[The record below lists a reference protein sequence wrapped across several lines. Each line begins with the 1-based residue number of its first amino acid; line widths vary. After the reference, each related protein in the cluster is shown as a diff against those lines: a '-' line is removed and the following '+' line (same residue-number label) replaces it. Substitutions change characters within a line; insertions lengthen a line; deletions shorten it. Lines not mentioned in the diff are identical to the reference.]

1 MGRMKNGR
9 VGFSK
14 KEKMNEEKTVP
25 NVGTDVVKVTDS
37 EDVTMAENEKVNGQN
52 EESGIVSNTE
62 VTEEEGKKKR
72 ELKTYST
79 EQALNTSDPPG
90 YDYPGS
96 EKPHRKLRSGAFA
109 SEWLYLEW
117 LCQRYYPAWK
127 ESMLRE
133 IEQENLEERN
143 LYAKL
148 SSLPEEEREKHFSR
162 IKTQAKTET
171 SLEKGFGELAS
182 MVKSGIISEQ
192 DAIGVIVSSTKFSP
206 TLAAGML
213 AELLAQV

>member
-9 VGFSK
+9 VGFAK
-14 KEKMNEEKTVP
+14 KEKTEP
-25 NVGTDVVKVTDS
+25 NVGTDVVGVTES
-37 EDVTMAENEKVNGQN
+37 VETGTMAENEKVNGQ
-52 EESGIVSNTE
+52 EETGIVSNTE
-62 VTEEEGKKKR
+62 VTEDETKKKR

-90 YDYPGS
+90 YDYPGA

-127 ESMLRE
+127 ESMLKE

-171 SLEKGFGELAS
+171 SLEKGFGELAN

>member
-1 MGRMKNGR
+1 MGRMRNGK
-9 VGFSK
+9 VGFAK
-14 KEKMNEEKTVP
+14 QEKTEP
-25 NVGTDVVKVTDS
+25 IVGTDVVTERVETG
-37 EDVTMAENEKVNGQN
+37 TMAENEKVNGQ
-52 EESGIVSNTE
+52 EETGIVSNTE

-117 LCQRYYPAWK
+117 LCERYYPAWR
-127 ESMLRE
+127 ESMLKE
-133 IEQENLEERN
+133 IEQENLEQRN

-162 IKTQAKTET
+162 IKTQAMTET

>member
-14 KEKMNEEKTVP
+14 ISKEEKTEP
-25 NVGTDVVKVTDS
+25 IVGTDDSKVTES
-37 EDVTMAENEKVNGQN
+37 VETGTMAENENKVNGQQD
-52 EESGIVSNTE
+52 EGIVSNTE
-62 VTEEEGKKKR
+62 VTEDETKKKR

-79 EQALNTSDPPG
+79 EQALTTSDPPG
-90 YDYPGS
+90 YDYPGA

-109 SEWLYLEW
+109 NEWLYLEW

>member
-1 MGRMKNGR
+1 MGRMKNGK
-9 VGFSK
+9 VGFAK
-14 KEKMNEEKTVP
+14 KTTNEEKTPTIVE
-25 NVGTDVVKVTDS
+25 GDVVTERV
-37 EDVTMAENEKVNGQN
+37 ENVTMAENEKVNGQ
-52 EESGIVSNTE
+52 EEAGIVSNTE

-79 EQALNTSDPPG
+79 EQALTTSDPPG
-90 YDYPGS
+90 YDYPGA

-109 SEWLYLEW
+109 NEWLYLEW
-117 LCQRYYPAWK
+117 LCQRYYPAWR
-127 ESMLRE
+127 ESMLKE

-148 SSLPEEEREKHFSR
+148 STLPEEEREKHFSR

>member
-14 KEKMNEEKTVP
+14 KAEKTEP
-25 NVGTDVVKVTDS
+25 IVGTDVVTERVETS
-37 EDVTMAENEKVNGQN
+37 TMAETENDKVNGQ
-52 EESGIVSNTE
+52 EETGIVSNTE
-62 VTEEEGKKKR
+62 VTEDEGKKKR

-127 ESMLRE
+127 ESMLKE

-148 SSLPEEEREKHFSR
+148 SSLPVEEREKHFSR

>member
-1 MGRMKNGR
+1 MGRMRNGK
-9 VGFSK
+9 VGFAK
-14 KEKMNEEKTVP
+14 QEKTEP
-25 NVGTDVVKVTDS
+25 NVGTDVVTESVETG
-37 EDVTMAENEKVNGQN
+37 TMAENEKVNGQ
-52 EESGIVSNTE
+52 EETGIVSNTE
-62 VTEEEGKKKR
+62 VTEDEGKKKR

-117 LCQRYYPAWK
+117 LCERYYPAWR
-127 ESMLRE
+127 ESMLKE
-133 IEQENLEERN
+133 IEQENLEQRN

-162 IKTQAKTET
+162 IKTQAMTET
-171 SLEKGFGELAS
+171 SLEKGIGELAS

-206 TLAAGML
+206 TLAAWML

>member
-1 MGRMKNGR
+1 MLFR
-9 VGFSK
+9 S
-14 KEKMNEEKTVP
+14 
-25 NVGTDVVKVTDS
+25 
-37 EDVTMAENEKVNGQN
+37 
-52 EESGIVSNTE
+52 
-62 VTEEEGKKKR
+62 
-72 ELKTYST
+72 
-79 EQALNTSDPPG
+79 PG
-90 YDYPGS
+90 A

-117 LCQRYYPAWK
+117 LCQRYYPAWR
-127 ESMLRE
+127 ESMLKE

>member
-1 MGRMKNGR
+1 MGRMKNGK

-14 KEKMNEEKTVP
+14 KSKAEKTEP
-25 NVGTDVVKVTDS
+25 NVGTDVVTERVETS
-37 EDVTMAENEKVNGQN
+37 TMAENEKANGQ
-52 EESGIVSNTE
+52 EETGIVSNTE
-62 VTEEEGKKKR
+62 VTEDEGKKKR

-117 LCQRYYPAWK
+117 LCQRYYPAWR

-148 SSLPEEEREKHFSR
+148 SSLPVEEREKHFSR

-192 DAIGVIVSSTKFSP
+192 DAMGVIVSSTKFSP

>member
-9 VGFSK
+9 VGFAK
-14 KEKMNEEKTVP
+14 KEKTEP
-25 NVGTDVVKVTDS
+25 NVGTDVVGVTES
-37 EDVTMAENEKVNGQN
+37 VETGTMAENEKVNGQ
-52 EESGIVSNTE
+52 EETGIVSNTE
-62 VTEEEGKKKR
+62 VTEDETKKKR

-90 YDYPGS
+90 YDYPGA

-117 LCQRYYPAWK
+117 LCQRYYPAWR

>member
-1 MGRMKNGR
+1 MGRMRNGK
-9 VGFSK
+9 VGFAK
-14 KEKMNEEKTVP
+14 QEKTEP
-25 NVGTDVVKVTDS
+25 NVGTDVVTESVETG
-37 EDVTMAENEKVNGQN
+37 TMAENESKVDGQQG
-52 EESGIVSNTE
+52 EENVIVSNTE
-62 VTEEEGKKKR
+62 VTEDEGKKKR

-79 EQALNTSDPPG
+79 EQALTTNDPPG

-117 LCQRYYPAWK
+117 LCQRYYPAWR
-127 ESMLRE
+127 ESMLKE

>member
-1 MGRMKNGR
+1 MGRIKNGKI
-9 VGFSK
+9 GFSK
-14 KEKMNEEKTVP
+14 KPKAEKTEP
-25 NVGTDVVKVTDS
+25 IVGTDVVTERVETS
-37 EDVTMAENEKVNGQN
+37 TMAENEKANGQ
-52 EESGIVSNTE
+52 EETGIVSNTE
-62 VTEEEGKKKR
+62 ATEDEGKKKR

-117 LCQRYYPAWK
+117 LCQRYYPAWR
-127 ESMLRE
+127 ESMLKE

-192 DAIGVIVSSTKFSP
+192 DAICVIVSSTKFSP

>member
-1 MGRMKNGR
+1 MGRMKNGK

-14 KEKMNEEKTVP
+14 KSKAEKTEP
-25 NVGTDVVKVTDS
+25 IVGTDVVTERVETS
-37 EDVTMAENEKVNGQN
+37 TMAETENDKVNGQ
-52 EESGIVSNTE
+52 EEAGIVSNTE
-62 VTEEEGKKKR
+62 VTEDETKKKR

-79 EQALNTSDPPG
+79 EQALTTSDPPG

-117 LCQRYYPAWK
+117 LCQRYYPAWR
-127 ESMLRE
+127 ESMLKE

>member
-9 VGFSK
+9 VGFAK
-14 KEKMNEEKTVP
+14 KEKTEP
-25 NVGTDVVKVTDS
+25 NVGTDVVGVTES
-37 EDVTMAENEKVNGQN
+37 VETGTMAENEKVNGQ
-52 EESGIVSNTE
+52 EETGIVSNTE
-62 VTEEEGKKKR
+62 VTEDETKKKR

-90 YDYPGS
+90 YDYPGA

-117 LCQRYYPAWK
+117 LCQRYYPAWR

-148 SSLPEEEREKHFSR
+148 SSLPDEEREKHFSR